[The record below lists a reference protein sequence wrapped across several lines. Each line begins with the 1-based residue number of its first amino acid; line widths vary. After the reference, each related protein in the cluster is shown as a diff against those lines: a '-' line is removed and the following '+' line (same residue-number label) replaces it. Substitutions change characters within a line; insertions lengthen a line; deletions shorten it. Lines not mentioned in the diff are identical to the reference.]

1 LRAPDPETLDNCQP
15 GPHPPLPRDPARPPP
30 TGGAATLEPDRASAG
45 LPPRPPQQT
54 GGAPSLSEP
63 PLTDAQRAQLAERT
77 KALLALA
84 EELPADAWRF
94 AAPRHSLR

>member
-1 LRAPDPETLDNCQP
+1 V
-15 GPHPPLPRDPARPPP
+15 
-30 TGGAATLEPDRASAG
+30 
-45 LPPRPPQQT
+45 
-54 GGAPSLSEP
+54 
-63 PLTDAQRAQLAERT
+63 QRAQLAERT